1 MKRDFDEIENTKCRG
16 CFEIQSNSN
25 GFEALMMSEEE
36 DRNRDEDDDNDEIE
50 MPSGIDTTFKRQR
63 MNHLRPI
70 SPVRSNKY
78 ARLFEPITAPKSTPP
93 PSSPVNV
100 FSKQI
105 DDSDFCYV
113 RRFKGRFTDDGVWKH
128 QKTRAQA
135 IFFVY
140 NTQRIHINEPCVAV
154 PLEPAGAMFFLVPL
168 RGDKPEEIAEEFLSK
183 SFSKI
188 LRLGLK
194 QLREFYGDDQALA
207 PVTLD
212 FLNDDSYE
220 KFEQDSTYRIHEVSG
235 ISRERIPTSE
245 RYPLASEV
253 VGFNTAE
260 EMMPLKTMTIF
271 DILHSETA

>member
-1 MKRDFDEIENTKCRG
+1 MYD
-16 CFEIQSNSN
+16 NSN
-25 GFEALMMSEEE
+25 AFEALMMSEEE
-36 DRNRDEDDDNDEIE
+36 DRNRDDDNDEIE

-113 RRFKGRFTDDGVWKH
+113 RRFKGRFTDDGALE
-128 QKTRAQA
+128 QEKTRARA
-135 IFFVY
+135 VFFVY
-140 NTQRIHINEPCVAV
+140 NTMRLGHDEPCVAV
-154 PLEPAGAMFFLVPL
+154 PLEPGKAIFFLVPL
-168 RGDKPEEIAEEFLSK
+168 RGDKPEKVVNEFLNK
-183 SFSKI
+183 RFSKV
-188 LRLGLK
+188 LRSALK
-194 QLREFYGDDQALA
+194 QLQTFYDDDQALA
-207 PVTLD
+207 PTTVD

-220 KFEQDSTYRIHEVSG
+220 KFEEDSTYRIHEVSG

-253 VGFNTAE
+253 VGFRKAD
-260 EMMPLKTMTIF
+260 EMMPLNTITVH
-271 DILHSETA
+271 DVWYGGETE